1 VDTSDFLNNPLASSL
16 FEASILAQ
24 CLLRESGEIL
34 LANRAFCELSGY
46 ASQELNGLYLEQ
58 IIQAES
64 ASNLSEDLKPFQSEV
79 LEVRQCH
86 CKDGTRKWVETQIS
100 VFPALTG
107 TLLAQVRDIHHQKET
122 EAHRNK
128 LEGQLKRGFSMM
140 LCGIGLV
147 SLEGQFQHVNPALC
161 ELLQYPEPE
170 LLQQSVLDLAHPDDQ
185 ATCFAVHEK
194 LLQGQSYQGE
204 KRYVRKD
211 GKTVWV
217 YTSVY
222 PVWNE
227 QGNIAYFASQFL
239 DISSYKM
246 LEHNLRVEQENLRL
260 AFNNAAIGMALV
272 SPHEGRY
279 IKVNP
284 RLCEM
289 VGYTSE
295 ELMTKQ
301 VIEITHP
308 EDRPRDHSLIRQ
320 LSAGEA
326 QRIDIEKRYLHKDG
340 HVVWVNVFSTC
351 AYDTDNQLM
360 YFVSQTLDITQR
372 KRMEH
377 ALKASEEKFKTAFE
391 NAAFGIMVVTT
402 TGIILEANRQLR
414 DMLGYTIEEFRDLNY
429 ATLTHPD
436 DLALDRA
443 AYERMITHEVSTCSL
458 EKRFIHKSGKVVW
471 ASLAG
476 SSMLDEQG
484 NLISFVAQISD
495 LTEQK
500 QVEQA
505 YQQSEQK
512 FRSAFQNAAIGMA
525 IASPA
530 GRWLQVNP
538 ALCDILGYSEA
549 ELLSID
555 FQSVTHRADQEKGQ
569 FYLDLMATRTL
580 ETFQIEKRYIHKKG
594 SIIWVQLNV
603 SAVYDEQGQLM
614 HQIAQIQDISERLL
628 AENKLLKAKEQA
640 ETAAQ
645 AKADFLSTM
654 SHEIRTPLNAVL
666 GMSYLLE
673 ETPLNADQRELLDTI
688 QTGGKTLLSVI
699 NDILDFSKLESG
711 KLEVDWHPV
720 NIYNCV
726 NEVLSLFRQKAEE
739 KNLLLTSQIFPDVPV
754 SIGSDYNRLRQ
765 ILINLVGNAVKFTNQ
780 GSISITVKRGPAQD
794 SDAENQLIE
803 LLFEIQDSGCGI
815 PTDKL
820 GSIFEAFTQAD
831 ASTTRQFGGTGL
843 GLSISRKLAHMLG
856 GAIEVES
863 TPGQGSL
870 FRFRFKCQPA
880 HNLMIPPSL
889 QNTLNDGNQANSA
902 FRILVVE
909 DNLINRT
916 LMAQILSKLGYQAE
930 LVSNGPDALDILC
943 CQSFDLILMDIQMP
957 GMDGIETTR
966 QIRQNFSSPPPIIA
980 VTAYALPEDRE
991 RFLMSGLDDCLE
1003 KPISPA
1009 SVSKLLQKWQTEKE
1023 IKGAIIDTANL
1034 IQRFST
1040 DQQILCQMAE
1050 LFRCDGDRILTRI
1063 EKNLTEGNRA
1073 LALECLHEL
1082 KGTCLTLAAN
1092 RMLTVVC
1099 KLEALCKQEDSVE
1112 YTPLIQTL
1120 RQEFVSVVDALDT
1133 LVDSTEKPIE
1143 N

>member
-1 VDTSDFLNNPLASSL
+1 MPNTDFLNNPIASSL
-16 FEASILAQ
+16 FETSILAQ
-24 CLLRESGEIL
+24 CLIRESGEIL
-34 LANRAFCELSGY
+34 LANRAFCKLSGY
-46 ASQELNGLYLEQ
+46 SSEELKDLLLEQ
-58 IIQAES
+58 IIPATS
-64 ASNLSEDLKPFQSEV
+64 APNLSNGLKTPYTEAFREQ
-79 LEVRQCH
+79 QCH
-86 CKDGTRKWVETQIS
+86 CKNGTWKWVETKVS
-100 VFPALTG
+100 AFPALNG
-107 TLLAQVRDIHHQKET
+107 IRLAQVQDIHKQKET
-122 EAHRNK
+122 ETQRNK

-147 SLEGQFQHVNPALC
+147 SQEGRFQHVNPALC
-161 ELLQYPEPE
+161 ELLQYPEQE
-170 LLQQSVLDLAHPDDQ
+170 LLRQSVLDLAHPDDQ
-185 ATCFAVHEK
+185 ATCLAVHEK

-204 KRYVRKD
+204 KRYIRKD

-227 QGNIAYFASQFL
+227 QGVIAYFASQFL
-239 DISSYKM
+239 DISPYKI
-246 LEHNLRVEQENLRL
+246 LEHNLRLEQENLRL

-272 SPHEGRY
+272 SPHKGRY

-289 VGYTSE
+289 VGYPAE

-301 VIEITHP
+301 VVEITHP
-308 EDRPRDHSLIRQ
+308 EDQSRDKLLIRQ
-320 LSAGEA
+320 LSEGKIH
-326 QRIDIEKRYLHKDG
+326 RIDIEKRYIHKNG
-340 HVVWVNVFSTC
+340 HVVWANVFSTC

-360 YFVSQTLDITQR
+360 YFVSQALDITQR
-372 KRMEH
+372 KRIEQ
-377 ALKASEEKFKTAFE
+377 ALRASEEKFKTAFE

-414 DMLGYTIEEFRDLNY
+414 DMLGYTIEEFREMNY

-436 DLALDRA
+436 DLTLDCA
-443 AYERMITHEVSTCSL
+443 AYEQMITHEISTCSL

-476 SSMLDEQG
+476 SSIMDEQG

-525 IASPA
+525 IASPT
-530 GRWLQVNP
+530 GRWIQVNP
-538 ALCDILGYSEA
+538 ALCDILGYNEA
-549 ELLSID
+549 ELLSTD
-555 FQSVTHRADQEKGQ
+555 FQSVTHPADQEKGQ
-569 FYLDLMATRTL
+569 FYLDLMASRTL
-580 ETFQIEKRYIHKKG
+580 ETFQIEKRYIHKNG

-603 SAVYDEQGQLM
+603 SAVYDDQGQLI

-640 ETAAQ
+640 EAAAQ

-673 ETPLNADQRELLDTI
+673 ETPLNAEQRELLDTI

-726 NEVLSLFRQKAEE
+726 NEVLSLFRQKADE
-739 KNLLLTSQIFPDVPV
+739 KNLLLSSQIFPDVPV

-780 GSISITVKRGPAQD
+780 GSISIAVKKGPVQTSD
-794 SDAENQLIE
+794 SENQSVE
-803 LLFEIQDSGCGI
+803 LFFEIQDSGCGI

-820 GSIFEAFTQAD
+820 GDIFEAFTQAD

-856 GAIEVES
+856 GTIEVES

-870 FRFRFKCQPA
+870 FRFRFKSQPA
-880 HNLMIPPSL
+880 HNLMIPLSL
-889 QNTLNDGNQANSA
+889 QNTLNQDNKANSA

-909 DNLINRT
+909 DNLINRA

-930 LVSNGPDALDILC
+930 LVSNGPDAIDILR

-966 QIRQNFSSPPPIIA
+966 QIRQTFSSPPPIIA

-1003 KPISPA
+1003 KPISPT
-1009 SVSKLLQKWQTEKE
+1009 SVSTLLKKWENEKE

-1034 IQRFST
+1034 IQRFSC
-1040 DQQILCQMAE
+1040 DQQILCQMTE
-1050 LFRCDGDRILTRI
+1050 LFRCDGDRILTQI
-1063 EKNLTEGNRA
+1063 EDSLMEGNRS
-1073 LALECLHEL
+1073 LALDYLHEL

-1092 RMLTVVC
+1092 RMLTGVC
-1099 KLEALCKQEDSVE
+1099 KLETLCKQDTSAK
-1112 YTPLIQTL
+1112 YIPLLQDL
-1120 RQEFVSVVDALDT
+1120 RLEFASAVDALEA
-1133 LVDSTEKPIE
+1133 LVSSIDKPIE